1 MNINLNILYHIS
13 EITKTFSFYSLPKNI
28 PNKIIF
34 YFLNEQ

>member
-13 EITKTFSFYSLPKNI
+13 EIAKTFSFIPCLKNI
-28 PNKIIF
+28 PNKNIF